1 MKRLAFHYH
10 LKIYMDAPVHDHHFT
25 LRCAP
30 ETDDRQQIL
39 SREYSISPK
48 DYLAEN
54 SDSWGNR
61 LIYGCCR
68 AAHTSFEAN
77 VFGHGVTGL
86 CESVPSENS
95 MKDRIFAQRTS
106 LTKAGERVKQLA
118 ETIRSDGG
126 ILGLTDDA
134 MLKVHEA
141 LVYVPGV
148 TTVKTTA
155 EEALA
160 ARKGVCQDYAQVMV
174 AVLREKGIPARY
186 VAGMLLGE
194 GKSHAWVEVLANGA
208 WYGFDPTACERV
220 LDRHIK
226 LSHGRDFED
235 CRINRGIFKG
245 SASQKTEISVIVTEE

>member
-10 LKIYMDAPVHDHHFT
+10 LKIYMDAPAWDHHFT
-25 LRCAP
+25 LRCVP
-30 ETDDRQQIL
+30 DTDDRQQIL
-39 SREYSISPK
+39 TGEYLISPK
-48 DYLAEN
+48 DFLAEN
-54 SDSWGNR
+54 TDSWGNR
-61 LIYGCCR
+61 LIYGCCH
-68 AAHTSFEAN
+68 AEHTSFEAN
-77 VFGHGVTGL
+77 VFGHCMAGL
-86 CESVPSENS
+86 KEAVPGENLTR
-95 MKDRIFAQRTS
+95 DRIFAQKTP

-118 ETIRSDGG
+118 ETVKETGG
-126 ILGLTDDA
+126 VLGITDDA

-141 LVYVPGV
+141 LAYVPGV

-160 ARKGVCQDYAQVMV
+160 AKRGVCQDYAQVMV

-194 GKSHAWVEVLANGA
+194 GESHAWVEVLADGA

-226 LSHGRDFED
+226 LSHGRDYED

-245 SASQKTEISVIVTEE
+245 NASQKTEISVIVTEE